1 MDKPTQLL
9 CDLFAG
15 VPGPDD
21 LIGKAGGRVIEAVI
35 NTTGVTLDILG
46 PIASPR
52 EWLARYGIAITEAG
66 PAEMN
71 CGKAAA
77 LFQHPSG
84 PGAVGAKV
92 IIPIG
97 YDIDDPKVAWTVW
110 HEIGHAADYIH
121 VRDGKPYHAPE
132 GHYSALHLGIM
143 QRHSEEI
150 IHYQRFN
157 PENRDYKLKPNELWA
172 ECVACA
178 VMEPK
183 RMSAP
188 LLDAILPDLI
198 KRNLPVKAPEKV
210 ESDSSTVQETERT
223 MKQIIADLGLTIEK
237 IGAYF
242 LVKKGEQ
249 VICREGSVYG
259 IWPELVK
266 QGLVGNHLDLD
277 AINKEIVDLGIG
289 PEGESAAAAPPTAE
303 DGRAALRKLKHF
315 MSSEQEDAVI
325 IGLRGEE
332 WSFFAEKMIEL
343 AAIVKSMPKT
353 HETDDGRGGQ
363 AIAYLHYF
371 AGGQANFYVTERDIG
386 DSDDP
391 TSGVQHQAF
400 GRSDLFADGGELGYI
415 SLPEIFK
422 SRGELDFYWTP
433 KTLDEIE
440 AERRGEE
447 GDAP

>member
-21 LIGKAGGRVIEAVI
+21 LIGKAGGRIIEAVI
-35 NTTGVTLDILG
+35 NKTGFTSDITG

-66 PAEMN
+66 PTAMAN
-71 CGKAAA
+71 GKAAA

-97 YDIDDPKVAWTVW
+97 YDIDEPKVAWTVW

-121 VRDGKPYHAPE
+121 VRDGKPYHEPS

-143 QRHSEEI
+143 QQHSEEI

-198 KRNLPVKAPEKV
+198 KRNLPVTAPEKV
-210 ESDSSTVQETERT
+210 EVTVGPQHTGNATLAE
-223 MKQIIADLGLTIEK
+223 IIADLGMTKEK
-237 IGAYF
+237 IGGYWI
-242 LVKKGEQ
+242 VTKGEQ
-249 VICREGSVYG
+249 VICREGEVDD
-259 IWPELVK
+259 IWRELIN
-266 QGLVGNHLDLD
+266 QGFIKKPYPSD
-277 AINKEIVDLGIG
+277 E
-289 PEGESAAAAPPTAE
+289 PAAVVEPPFQGKRALTAQGYAAFH
-303 DGRAALRKLKHF
+303 DLKHF
-315 MSSEQEDAVI
+315 MSIEQRAIVQDCMA
-325 IGLRGEE
+325 GEE
-332 WSFFAEKMIEL
+332 RDFFFEKMIEL

-353 HETDDGRGGQ
+353 KETDDGRGGK

-371 AGGQANFYVTERDIG
+371 AGGQANFYLTERDVG
-386 DSDDP
+386 SSDDP
-391 TSGVQHQAF
+391 VPGVQHQAF
-400 GRSDLFADGGELGYI
+400 GRADLFGDGGELGYI